1 MLSLSN
7 ITEMILFT
15 FIISTFEFAKSN
27 SEDSKNPVDTS
38 SLICYRFAVQI
49 PHGKFVEI
57 SSILKGESTWKLWY
71 RFDVK
76 ISTWIRLSKSA
87 KYRWVFHVDF
97 SMSFRC
103 GIDVTVL
110 CFMCYFLSIIAE
122 YFLLWEPILS

>member
-7 ITEMILFT
+7 ITEMILFN
-15 FIISTFEFAKSN
+15 FIISTFEFAKSK
-27 SEDSKNPVDTS
+27 SGDSKNPVDTS
-38 SLICYRFAVQI
+38 SLICYRFVVEI
-49 PHGKFVEI
+49 PRGKFVEI

-103 GIDVTVL
+103 GIDVTAL
-110 CFMCYFLSIIAE
+110 CAISFLS
-122 YFLLWEPILS
+122 LSNIFCSGNLF

>member
-103 GIDVTVL
+103 GIDVTAL
-110 CFMCYFLSIIAE
+110 CAISFLS
-122 YFLLWEPILS
+122 LSNIFCSGNLF